1 MSMMNLNEDLI
12 DKWIDNI
19 FNRIYKHQEDDALR
33 AIRKSDINKSLKDKL
48 AKWAEDAKQIR
59 KDIDSGKY
67 DF

>member
-1 MSMMNLNEDLI
+1 MSMFNLNEDII

-19 FNRIYKHQEDDALR
+19 FNRIYKHQEDEALR
-33 AIRKSDINKSLKDKL
+33 QIRKSDIDKSLKDKL

>member
-33 AIRKSDINKSLKDKL
+33 VIRKSDINKSLKDKL

>member
-1 MSMMNLNEDLI
+1 MSMFNLNEDII

-19 FNRIYKHQEDDALR
+19 FNRIYKHQEDEALR
-33 AIRKSDINKSLKDKL
+33 QIRKSDIDKSLKDKL

-59 KDIDSGKY
+59 KDIDAGKY